1 MPVTKEE
8 YGRTANNQLVDQY
21 TLSNGN
27 GMVAKLINYG
37 AALTELWIPDK
48 IGKKSDVVLGW
59 LDIKDLLIHVYIHSF
74 THYQLNHLLPL
85 LILSSPSNPPL
96 IVTSGYETNAPSF
109 GVTIGRVVNRIAN
122 GQFALDGVHYQLE
135 INDGSNHIHGG
146 VINFSHVSI

>member
-48 IGKKSDVVLGW
+48 NGKKSDVVLGW
-59 LDIKDLLIHVYIHSF
+59 PDIKGTYVPTIK
-74 THYQLNHLLPL
+74 YQFSLNFL
-85 LILSSPSNPPL
+85 NF
-96 IVTSGYETNAPSF
+96 VTF
-109 GVTIGRVVNRIAN
+109 
-122 GQFALDGVHYQLE
+122 
-135 INDGSNHIHGG
+135 
-146 VINFSHVSI
+146 